1 MTIKLYSWPRSSGAR
16 VAWALEELA
25 LPYEY
30 VALDPKKQEHRSPE
44 MLALNPHGK
53 VPTLT
58 DGELKLFESGA
69 MLLYLGNRY
78 GAAKG
83 LWPEPKGQAHAEAV
97 CWTVWA
103 MTELG
108 SYMMQYLYHG
118 LDTPVSYKPADR
130 SKAHAEYNR
139 SQLERLLDALEARL
153 ARLMRARTPED
164 ALAVVLRLLLAQ
176 RLADTE
182 GLPGAD
188 RQGVYEPQEL
198 VASKVLDKLA
208 RRVAPASVKRHLA
221 EQEAERE
228 RREEAWREQEAA
240 KLAERRAALAAG
252 EPVRCACC
260 FQPIASS
267 EDATEKHGSLVHRGE
282 CEQEWGSGLDQEE
295 AA

>member
-1 MTIKLYSWPRSSGAR
+1 MTIKLYSWPRSSGTR

-30 VALDPKKQEHRSPE
+30 VELDPKKQAHRSPE

-58 DGELKLFESGA
+58 DGELRLFESGA

-83 LWPEPKGQAHAEAV
+83 LWPAPKGQEHADAV
-97 CWTVWA
+97 CWTVWS

-108 SYMMQYLYHG
+108 SYMMQTLYHG

-153 ARLMRARTPED
+153 ERRDHLMGDFSLVDVAAASQLLMGTRLGLKLDRHARTAAWCQRCGERAAFKRAR
-164 ALAVVLRLLLAQ
+164 
-176 RLADTE
+176 
-182 GLPGAD
+182 
-188 RQGVYEPQEL
+188 
-198 VASKVLDKLA
+198 
-208 RRVAPASVKRHLA
+208 
-221 EQEAERE
+221 
-228 RREEAWREQEAA
+228 
-240 KLAERRAALAAG
+240 
-252 EPVRCACC
+252 
-260 FQPIASS
+260 
-267 EDATEKHGSLVHRGE
+267 
-282 CEQEWGSGLDQEE
+282 
-295 AA
+295 